1 MKNEKGTEK
10 YSDIIDMP
18 RPVSPYRKKMTAR
31 ERAAQFSPFAALVGY
46 DDEIVEAG
54 RCTEK
59 ETELSEDQKREIDE
73 RLHFLMAL
81 AEHRPPVKITYYVPD
96 EKKSGGSYVT
106 VAGKFKSVR
115 AYERDVLIGDR
126 AGIPIERIRKVD
138 SPVFEKFDI

>member
-1 MKNEKGTEK
+1 MTLSLSCKLISSLEKCF
-10 YSDIIDMP
+10 P
-18 RPVSPYRKKMTAR
+18 
-31 ERAAQFSPFAALVGY
+31 
-46 DDEIVEAG
+46 DETV
-54 RCTEK
+54 
-59 ETELSEDQKREIDE
+59 DQKREIDE
-73 RLHFLMAL
+73 RLHLLMAL